1 MRFLADENF
10 SGNAVAK
17 LEAVGHDIVWVR
29 TAAPVEF
36 CLRSTP
42 WTAASL
48 RQEVVIFVPTPNMK
62 GLRRILKRE
71 PLQQPSSL
79 RRYLA
84 TYTGVE
90 ALSLLMKNIP
100 R

>member
-1 MRFLADENF
+1 MGAALTYARRYALFTL
-10 SGNAVAK
+10 
-17 LEAVGHDIVWVR
+17 VGI
-29 TAAPVEF
+29 AGE
-36 CLRSTP
+36 
-42 WTAASL
+42 TAASL
-48 RQEVVIFVPTPNMK
+48 RKEVVIFVPTPNMK

-79 RRYLA
+79 RRYLP